1 MGKVDEGREALSQLR
16 ESEESSA
23 QVEAE
28 VKETL
33 AEKGQAEDKEMSQK
47 QDRHGGVT
55 QDTQQ

>member
-28 VKETL
+28 VKRR
-33 AEKGQAEDKEMSQK
+33 GRQK
-47 QDRHGGVT
+47 IKRRAQNKTGMEEST
-55 QDTQQ
+55 E